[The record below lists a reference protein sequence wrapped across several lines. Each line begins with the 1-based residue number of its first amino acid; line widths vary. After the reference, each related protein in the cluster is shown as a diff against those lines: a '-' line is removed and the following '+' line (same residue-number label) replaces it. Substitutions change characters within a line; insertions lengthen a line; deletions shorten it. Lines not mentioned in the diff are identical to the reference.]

1 MLDNKYTLIVALVL
15 FLGGAGYN
23 IWYFFLQGDGNGG
36 GGQVVGGGSPEPAA
50 QTAGGTDAAPP
61 TAAESQPSDSV
72 LAGLDALVRAARDG
86 RLPVRPA
93 PEFERVLA
101 AASNQPAWGRDPLRL
116 PQPEPQQ
123 PTQPQQ
129 PAVRPPAWKLGAVM
143 TGGDR
148 NAAVINGQVY
158 AEGESIDGGTIVSI
172 ASNRVVIRWR
182 GRNVVLEPQ

>member
-1 MLDNKYTLIVALVL
+1 ML
-15 FLGGAGYN
+15 FLAGAGYN
-23 IWYFFLQGDGNGG
+23 LWYFFLQGDGNG

-50 QTAGGTDAAPP
+50 QTTGGTDAAPP
-61 TAAESQPSDSV
+61 AAGEGQLSDSA

-93 PEFERVLA
+93 PEFERVQT
-101 AASNQPAWGRDPLRL
+101 AASAQPAWGRDPMRL
-116 PQPEPQQ
+116 PQSEPQEPAQPQQ
-123 PTQPQQ
+123 PT
-129 PAVRPPAWKLGAVM
+129 ARPPAWKLGAVM

-172 ASNRVVIRWR
+172 ESGRVVIRWR